1 MDRLKELRL
10 LMGWNMKQAA
20 KELEIPYTTYVGY
33 EKGERE
39 PNSEMLI
46 KLADFY
52 GVTIDYLIG
61 IDDTPSHDDDNEEL
75 AEVLQVLKDR
85 EDLRALLQVSKKNT
99 PEQVRRLTK
108 LMESMNEG

>member
-1 MDRLKELRL
+1 MERLRELRL

-20 KELEIPYTTYVGY
+20 HEMGIPYTTYVGY

-46 KLADFY
+46 KFADFY

-61 IDDTPSHDDDNEEL
+61 LDDTPSHDDDDGEL
-75 AEVLQVLKDR
+75 ADILQVLKDR
-85 EDLRALLQVSKKNT
+85 EDLRALLHVSKKNT

-108 LMESMNEG
+108 LMESMNEE

>member
-1 MDRLKELRL
+1 MQRLKELRL
-10 LMGWNMKQAA
+10 LLGWNMKKAA
-20 KELEIPYTTYVGY
+20 QELGIPYTTYIGY

-39 PNSEMLI
+39 PNSETLI

-61 IDDTPSHDDDNEEL
+61 KDDTPAHDDSDEM
-75 AEVLQVLKDR
+75 ADVLQILRDR
-85 EDLRALLQVSKKNT
+85 EDLRALLQVSANNT

-108 LMESMNEG
+108 LIESMKEG

>member
-1 MDRLKELRL
+1 MERLKELRL

-20 KELEIPYTTYVGY
+20 QELKIPYTTYISY
-33 EKGERE
+33 EKGDRD
-39 PNSEMLI
+39 PNSEMLVY
-46 KLADFY
+46 LADFY

-61 IDDTPSHDDDNEEL
+61 KSDNPSGNDEEDEL

>member
-1 MDRLKELRL
+1 MERLKELRL
-10 LMGWNMKQAA
+10 LMGWNMKKAA
-20 KELEIPYTTYVGY
+20 QEIGIPYTTYVCY

-61 IDDTPSHDDDNEEL
+61 LDETPSHDDDEEM
-75 AEVLQVLKDR
+75 AGVLQILRER
-85 EDLRALLQVSKKNT
+85 EDLRALLHVSAKNT

-108 LMESMNEG
+108 LIESMKEG

>member
-1 MDRLKELRL
+1 MERLKELRL

-20 KELEIPYTTYVGY
+20 SELKIPYTTYISY
-33 EKGERE
+33 EKGDRD
-39 PNSEMLI
+39 PNSETLI
-46 KLADFY
+46 YLADFY

-61 IDDTPSHDDDNEEL
+61 KSDNPSGNDEEDEL

-85 EDLRALLQVSKKNT
+85 EDIRALLQVSKKNT